1 MWNLI
6 NRSSIIEMESNWL
19 FFKKYADVI
28 GTDMNYCNLVN
39 FKQNGKVKGKIIFR
53 ISYVCTYFVVSS

>member
-1 MWNLI
+1 
-6 NRSSIIEMESNWL
+6 MESNWL

-39 FKQNGKVKGKIIFR
+39 FKQNGKVKGQIIFR